1 MSIKKVLLLGGT
13 GAIGTYLTQILQ
25 GKELEVYVTS
35 RSRHGGGGQAHIHY
49 LLCNAKDNDSLKELC
64 NTHWD
69 AIVDFLSY
77 KTDELSKRLGFL
89 LKSTD
94 QYVFLSSARV
104 FANEEHPIKESSPR
118 LLDVSKDKEYLK
130 TDEYALTK
138 ARQENLLQNSD
149 SRNWTIVR
157 PYITYGDKR
166 LQLGVLEKEEWLYR
180 ALHGRTVIFTKSI
193 ADRITSLANG
203 YDVALGISCILGQV
217 KALGETYN
225 LATPERHTWNDIAII
240 YNDILM
246 SKTGKSLKIKYVSV
260 NDFIKCRGK
269 GLGYQVI
276 YDRLFDRDFDT
287 SKESEFVETEKF
299 IKLRDGLTQC
309 LSNFIYDGCP
319 FKYISWQHEAIKDKM
334 VNEHTPLNEIKG
346 VKNKIKYLI
355 TRYL

>member
-35 RSRHGGGGQAHIHY
+35 RSRHGGGKAHIHY

-64 NTHWD
+64 NTRWD

-225 LATPERHTWNDIAII
+225 LAPPERHTWNDIAII
-240 YNDILM
+240 YNDIIM

-269 GLGYQVI
+269 GLEYQVI